1 MSFSSLFW
9 FLKGLVFVIFA
20 MGFPK
25 WHSVKESTCQC
36 RRQKRCGFNPGSGR
50 TLGVGN
56 GNCSNILAW
65 KFPWTEESRVHGIT
79 KSWTTL
85 STHTHLCT
93 RYHCATDFGWGVV
106 TMGHFQI
113 KAFNCWYE
121 FPTILFLVYNSH
133 GKKKCSNARK
143 TIWRVMDQQIAI
155 WRTVAWREL
164 LGCTGD
170 LTWARNI
177 SL

>member
-25 WHSVKESTCQC
+25 WHSGKESTCQC
-36 RRQKRCGFNPGSGR
+36 RRHKRCGFNPGSGR

-93 RYHCATDFGWGVV
+93 RYHWATDFGWGVV

-121 FPTILFLVYNSH
+121 FPSIVFLVYDSH
-133 GKKKCSNARK
+133 GKKKVLMLEKPFEGSWISRSLFGEQLPEK
-143 TIWRVMDQQIAI
+143 V
-155 WRTVAWREL
+155 
-164 LGCTGD
+164 
-170 LTWARNI
+170 TWMHRGLNM
-177 SL
+177 S